1 MGYRILA
8 IDDDPQ
14 TTHGLKRL
22 LEKLGYEV
30 LEENDSTHA
39 LQAARDF
46 HPDIVI
52 LDYMMP
58 LMHGGDVAWQFAS
71 DPYLRRTRVIVCS
84 GVPKSE
90 IARRL
95 PPAPIPIVEK
105 PLDSNALLVLL
116 KQSMRAEAKR
126 EQAATPDDEWWGVVG
141 Y

>member
-30 LEENDSTHA
+30 KEENNSTHA
-39 LQAARDF
+39 LQTAKDF
-46 HPDIVI
+46 RPDVVI
-52 LDYMMP
+52 LDYLMP
-58 LMHGGDVAWQFAS
+58 QMHGGDVAWQFAS
-71 DPYLRRTRVIVCS
+71 DPFLRRTRVIVCS

-95 PPAPIPIVEK
+95 PPAPIPIVQK
-105 PLDSNALLVLL
+105 PLDSVALLALL
-116 KQSMRAEAKR
+116 KQSIRGER
-126 EQAATPDDEWWGVVG
+126 Q
-141 Y
+141 